1 MVSPPFERLC
11 RRTSGTKSHPEGWIA
26 LKLDFSMVHVLVLL
40 CEEGRVSLSVCL
52 SVCLFYSSII
62 CLSALL
68 KEGKLPLV
76 SCHGFEEVFKE
87 KRRQI
92 KNVGF
97 EQKWI
102 QIRQHRI

>member
-11 RRTSGTKSHPEGWIA
+11 RRTSGTNSHPEVWIG

-40 CEEGRVSLSVCL
+40 CEEGRVSLSV
-52 SVCLFYSSII
+52 VCLFYFSVI

-87 KRRQI
+87 KWRQI
-92 KNVGF
+92 KNVRF
-97 EQKWI
+97 EQK
-102 QIRQHRI
+102 

>member
-52 SVCLFYSSII
+52 SAYFISLSSVY
-62 CLSALL
+62 
-68 KEGKLPLV
+68 LPY
-76 SCHGFEEVFKE
+76 
-87 KRRQI
+87 
-92 KNVGF
+92 
-97 EQKWI
+97 
-102 QIRQHRI
+102 